1 MTDDTKRSSAL
12 PAVEWNAIRFN
23 RGPAKA
29 LAASRRYTEDKPP
42 PVGFFRRRGQS
53 HDTMSKRFTLTEAER
68 LLSRVEPLL
77 RSAIDLKRD
86 L

>member
-1 MTDDTKRSSAL
+1 
-12 PAVEWNAIRFN
+12 
-23 RGPAKA
+23 
-29 LAASRRYTEDKPP
+29 
-42 PVGFFRRRGQS
+42 
-53 HDTMSKRFTLTEAER
+53 MSKRFTLTEAER